1 MFSIVYILFN
11 LLSFTSLI
19 SIMDDLYERLN
30 LEELR
35 LECTN
40 REIMYG
46 PKDGKRNLI
55 SRLKVYDKNEAA
67 LAEVNESVQF
77 ESTVKEGA
85 TSGFLNFKEQ
95 MELLQFQR
103 EMKREDEERKIR
115 EEERLRKIKDE
126 EAEREIR
133 LLENR
138 LRLEMAQKKLNE
150 ERKESV
156 LEDTQKEHVRPKF
169 LKVREMREGEDIE
182 DYLRI
187 FEMTAKAQFIPKEE
201 WLGNLVPKLSEK
213 AKSIYLEIPEGQS
226 QNFDVAKNIIFE
238 AYQHTADYYRYNFRN
253 SEKGLEED
261 FVQWN
266 NRTRRYLDRWMRVA
280 GATGSSELILEQ
292 ILIEKMLDSVSPEL
306 RSWLI
311 EKKPET
317 SGQMARLANE
327 HIQAKKGPLV
337 DGKYVGYSKKSP
349 LGKSKTVAMETPTKS
364 INTDSST
371 DGNASTR
378 AKDKTDIRCFKCRKS
393 GHLSYDCKEKKR
405 NTTTGL
411 LCMSSHEELQ
421 DKGFEH
427 HFIKGNIGGKDAK
440 MLVDSGCTRTLV
452 HQKYVSDVEKTGE
465 QMSVLTANGEK
476 LTVPLAWVD
485 ITSPRGCQRE
495 LVGIMDSL
503 PVDIL
508 LGRSSYGQTLTKE
521 DVLAQWEDA
530 TMSDVIDNA
539 FVLTRQQSKLQR
551 AQARREEQID
561 RESTAAVKHLTPPP
575 SKGAVSQ
582 LDEVSITND
591 VNEVSDQSESQ
602 EQSREDIFRVQRHL
616 LDRNRDQLVE
626 DQKNDCTLG
635 DIYDSAHV
643 TPSQS
648 VD

>member
-1 MFSIVYILFN
+1 MFSTVYILFN

-46 PKDGKRNLI
+46 SKDGKRNLV

-115 EEERLRKIKDE
+115 EEERKIREEERLRKIKDE

-138 LRLEMAQKKLNE
+138 LRLEMTQKKLNE

-156 LEDTQKEHVRPKF
+156 LKDTQKERVRPKF

-213 AKSIYLEIPEGQS
+213 AKSIYLKIPEGQS

-261 FVQWN
+261 F
-266 NRTRRYLDRWMRVA
+266 
-280 GATGSSELILEQ
+280 
-292 ILIEKMLDSVSPEL
+292 EKM
-306 RSWLI
+306 
-311 EKKPET
+311 
-317 SGQMARLANE
+317 
-327 HIQAKKGPLV
+327 
-337 DGKYVGYSKKSP
+337 
-349 LGKSKTVAMETPTKS
+349 
-364 INTDSST
+364 
-371 DGNASTR
+371 
-378 AKDKTDIRCFKCRKS
+378 
-393 GHLSYDCKEKKR
+393 
-405 NTTTGL
+405 
-411 LCMSSHEELQ
+411 
-421 DKGFEH
+421 
-427 HFIKGNIGGKDAK
+427 
-440 MLVDSGCTRTLV
+440 
-452 HQKYVSDVEKTGE
+452 E
-465 QMSVLTANGEK
+465 Q
-476 LTVPLAWVD
+476 
-485 ITSPRGCQRE
+485 
-495 LVGIMDSL
+495 
-503 PVDIL
+503 
-508 LGRSSYGQTLTKE
+508 
-521 DVLAQWEDA
+521 
-530 TMSDVIDNA
+530 
-539 FVLTRQQSKLQR
+539 
-551 AQARREEQID
+551 
-561 RESTAAVKHLTPPP
+561 
-575 SKGAVSQ
+575 
-582 LDEVSITND
+582 
-591 VNEVSDQSESQ
+591 
-602 EQSREDIFRVQRHL
+602 
-616 LDRNRDQLVE
+616 
-626 DQKNDCTLG
+626 
-635 DIYDSAHV
+635 
-643 TPSQS
+643 
-648 VD
+648 